1 MQAGQDSGILH
12 WSMFLRSNTRIKDG
26 KEHRYYRVV
35 ESRRLQSGK
44 VAQRQVLYLGEIN
57 DSQQAAWR
65 RTLEVFDE
73 AEQRITP
80 LSLFPED
87 RPVPA
92 DAIDSVQVKL
102 GEMKLERARP
112 YGNCWLGCELWRQL
126 ELDRF
131 WSEKLPQGREGVAW
145 PQVLE
150 LLVVN
155 RLIEP
160 GSEFRL
166 HRHWFDHS
174 AMDVLLGQDFAVAE
188 KDRLYRCLDR
198 VLEHK
203 QDLFVHLQQRW
214 KDLFDAEFDLLLYDL
229 TSTYVEGEAEQN
241 PKARHG
247 YSRDRRPDCKQ
258 VVIALVVTPAG
269 FPLAYEVMDGNTSD
283 KTTLRG
289 FLDTHR
295 KPVRQSAAGVADGPR
310 NSDRGSAGRKCERRE
325 QEMFYLVGTSRA
337 KVKQYE
343 KQWLELPWQKVR
355 ESVEVKL
362 FAQDGELYVLAKSEG
377 RQAKEIAMR
386 RKKLARLLRKLR
398 AMRRS
403 CPKRDQLL
411 MRVGA
416 AKTDAGR
423 AFGFVKINLPTAGQE
438 VTRETFTFRLDKAKL
453 KEAELRDGHYL
464 LRTNLVAEDPAVL
477 WDRYM
482 QLTQIEAAFKCLK
495 SELGI
500 RPIHHQLEH
509 RVDAHILVAFL
520 AYCLT
525 VTLKHRLRMHAPGL
539 TPRAVLEKLAGDP
552 DAGRIV
558 SDDRWPPPDHAA
570 LHRAG
575 SRPGAFASSP
585 EPRIAATTAS
595 AHHHVR
601 LVSSL
606 SPTQNVVET
615 FGVPLLKTKDLP
627 ASDLSNCEG
636 SANNH
641 FGRLRHASGMRGG
654 FNGRPSS
661 PGRRPHRHPR
671 DTRPKSFRA

>member
-1 MQAGQDSGILH
+1 
-12 WSMFLRSNTRIKDG
+12 MFLRSNTRIKDG
-26 KEHRYYRVV
+26 KEHRYYTVV

-65 RTLEVFDE
+65 KTLEVFDE
-73 AEQRITP
+73 EQDRFTP
-80 LSLFPED
+80 LSLFAED

-92 DAIDSVQVKL
+92 DALDSVQVKL
-102 GEMKLERARP
+102 REMKLERARP

-126 ELDRF
+126 QLDRF
-131 WSEKLPQGREGVAW
+131 WSGKLPRGRESVAW

-155 RLIEP
+155 RLIDP
-160 GSEFRL
+160 GSEFHL
-166 HRHWFDHS
+166 HRQWFDHS

-214 KDLFDAEFDLLLYDL
+214 KDLFAAEFDLLLYDL

-241 PKARHG
+241 PKARYG
-247 YSRDRRPDCKQ
+247 YSRDKRPDCKQ
-258 VVIALVVTPAG
+258 VVIALIVTPAG
-269 FPLAYEVMDGNTSD
+269 LPLAYEVMAGNTAE

-289 FLDTHR
+289 FLDR
-295 KPVRQSAAGVADGPR
+295 IENLYGKARRVWLM
-310 NSDRGSAGRKCERRE
+310 DRGIPTEALLRE
-325 QEMFYLVGTSRA
+325 MRTSRQETFYLVGTSRA
-337 KVKQYE
+337 KIREYE

-362 FAQDGELYVLAKSEG
+362 FAREGELYVLAQSEG
-377 RQAKEIAMR
+377 RQAKETAMR

-423 AFGFVKINLPTAGQE
+423 AFGFVKINLPQADQE
-438 VTRETFTFRLDKAKL
+438 VTKETFTFRLDKARL

-464 LRTNLVAEDPAVL
+464 LRTNLLAEDPAVL
-477 WDRYM
+477 WDRYV

-495 SELGI
+495 SDLGV
-500 RPIHHQLEH
+500 RPIHHQLER
-509 RVDAHILVAFL
+509 RVEAHILVAFL

-525 VTLKHRLRMHAPGL
+525 VTLRHRLRVHAPGL
-539 TPRAVLEKLAGDP
+539 TPRAVLEKLAGIQMLDVTFP
-552 DAGRIV
+552 TTDGRRLV
-558 SDDRWPPPDHAA
+558 MPRYTEP
-570 LHRAG
+570 
-575 SRPGAFASSP
+575 SP
-585 EPRIAATTAS
+585 EQALLLHHLNLVLPQQLPPRIT
-595 AHHHVR
+595 
-601 LVSSL
+601 
-606 SPTQNVVET
+606 
-615 FGVPLLKTKDLP
+615 LP
-627 ASDLSNCEG
+627 AS
-636 SANNH
+636 SAACPQ
-641 FGRLRHASGMRGG
+641 LKM
-654 FNGRPSS
+654 
-661 PGRRPHRHPR
+661 
-671 DTRPKSFRA
+671 